1 LRVTTVLPSTGL
13 RGERATIRTQLVI
26 QFWDLATATPIPD
39 GLRVTAYASAGGRP
53 VYGVRS
59 SGGVYVFHGLP
70 GLHAAEYPMDQGTA
84 APPGPPREF
93 TITVDDT
100 RDRFLP
106 AVFEVEIRPPAP
118 KLLVRTPVSSHP
130 SSAGPVYLFSA
141 PSRTLPAGTAA
152 IRGDL
157 RLYSATAPRIPA
169 AHALVQVEIAG
180 IVWPGIA
187 DVVGRVLVA
196 FPYPLVERL
205 RLGSPPGGHA
215 GAATATTWP
224 LKIRVRYH
232 GHLPA
237 PLADNRDVD
246 PFWTTIPSLKSI
258 LDETVQPAV
267 LIRPAAVSPGL
278 PELTNA
284 TLTVGREL
292 VLRTTGADDAAL
304 WIS

>member
-1 LRVTTVLPSTGL
+1 MTAIQPSTAS

-26 QFWDLATATPIPD
+26 QFWDLATATAIPD
-39 GLRVTAYASAGGRP
+39 GLRVTAYARTGERP

-70 GLHAAEYPMDQGTA
+70 GLHAAEYPMDSGTA
-84 APPGPPREF
+84 APPVPPREF

-100 RDRFLP
+100 RGRFLP
-106 AVFEVEIRPPAP
+106 AVFELEIRPPTP
-118 KLLVRTPVSSHP
+118 KLLFRTPISSQP

-152 IRGDL
+152 IRADL
-157 RLYSATAPRIPA
+157 RLSGAVVPRTPA
-169 AHALVQVEIAG
+169 AHALMQVEIAG
-180 IVWPGIA
+180 TVWPGIA
-187 DVVGRVLVA
+187 DAGGRVLVA

-224 LKIRVRYH
+224 LKVRVRYH

-237 PLADNRDVD
+237 PLADNGDVD
-246 PFWTTIPSLKSI
+246 PFWTSIPSLKSI

-267 LIRPAAVSPGL
+267 QIRPAATSPGL

-284 TLTVGREL
+284 TLTVEREL